1 MKTIS
6 ITVSGKVQ
14 GVFYRQ
20 NTKEKADEL
29 GIKGLVKNL
38 PDETVYIIAT
48 GTEQQLEKLREWC
61 RVGSRRSVVTGIDV
75 KELPLQEFRSFIIER
90 Y

>member
-20 NTKEKADEL
+20 TAKQKADEL

-38 PDETVYIIAT
+38 PDETVYIMAT
-48 GTEQQLEKLREWC
+48 GTELQLEKLREWC
-61 RVGSRRSVVTGIDV
+61 REGPRKAVVTGIDV
-75 KELPLQEFRSFIIER
+75 RELPLQEFRGFIIER